1 MTHDAVDTSLAREA
15 HGVLDLFHAVT
26 YLAPQAQDAFRGLG
40 LTRPWN
46 GYFAGRAA
54 PLGAVGGP
62 LVSALFY
69 HFKPSMVAAELPG
82 AWETATPGQVL
93 EARLLGADAAL
104 RALLGD
110 AVESGEVAEAA
121 RLAADAAIACTVPAR
136 PLGAVNAA
144 LPLPDEPHLALWQAL
159 TTIREFRGDGHAV
172 ALAQAP
178 FDGVE
183 ALVTITAAGGER
195 RRSIQARRGWTDEEW
210 AAAEQR
216 LRERGLLEPDG
227 ALTDEGRAARQDVE
241 ELTDRLALPVWQA
254 LGGAGTRRL
263 VGLVRPMAER
273 IVTGLALPVRLPPT
287 TSAAV

>member
-1 MTHDAVDTSLAREA
+1 MTRDTMGPVLAREA
-15 HGVLDLFHAVT
+15 HGVLDLYHSVT
-26 YLAPQAQDAFRGLG
+26 YLAPQAQEAFRALG
-40 LTRPWN
+40 LTRPWS

-69 HFKPSMVAAELPG
+69 HFKPSMVAGELPSV
-82 AWETATPGQVL
+82 WETVTPGQVL
-93 EARLLGADAAL
+93 EARLHGVDAAL
-104 RALLGD
+104 RALLGE
-110 AVESGEVAEAA
+110 AVSGAELAEAA
-121 RLAADAAIACTVPAR
+121 RLATEAAEACGVPAR

-144 LPLPDEPHLALWQAL
+144 LPLPEEPHLALWQAL

-195 RRSIQARRGWTDEEW
+195 RKSIQARRGWTDEEW

-216 LRERGLLEPDG
+216 LAARGLLAPDG
-227 ALTDEGRAARQDVE
+227 ALTEAGRDTRQEVE
-241 ELTDRLALPVWQA
+241 DLTDRLALPVWQA
-254 LGGAGTRRL
+254 VGEAGTRRL
-263 VGLVRPMAER
+263 VGLVRPAVER
-273 IVTGLALPVRLPPT
+273 IVTGLGLPARLLPAT
-287 TSAAV
+287 ADSS